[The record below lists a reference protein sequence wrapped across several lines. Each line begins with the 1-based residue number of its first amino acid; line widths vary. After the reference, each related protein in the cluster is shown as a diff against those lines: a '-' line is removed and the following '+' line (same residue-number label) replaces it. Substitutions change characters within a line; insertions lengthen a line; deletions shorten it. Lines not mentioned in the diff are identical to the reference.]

1 VTDPAEWIKAE
12 LRGLR
17 DLAEREREHVV
28 QRFDEVNKLREQ
40 VLQERGVF
48 VRHEALTIINDRV
61 ARIEQTYITRADHDQ
76 LANRLFAIEKD
87 GITRKEFDT
96 HGARLGTIESKVPIM
111 TLVAGILGAIAG
123 AVVSGLILHF
133 FGAR

>member
-1 VTDPAEWIKAE
+1 MTDPAEWIKAE

-48 VRHEALTIINDRV
+48 VRHETLGALEARVNKLEQNVINRSEHDRLLSRV
-61 ARIEQTYITRADHDQ
+61 GKLEA
-76 LANRLFAIEKD
+76 
-87 GITRKEFDT
+87 
-96 HGARLGTIESKVPIM
+96 LGP
-111 TLVAGILGAIAG
+111 LVALVAAIVGTVAG
-123 AVVSGLILHF
+123 YTVEHLW
-133 FGAR
+133 R